1 MQVYLRR
8 GLGISCRPAIRRMAI
23 RCYSSEKNVFEHS
36 AKLLVGL
43 KEGENGQP
51 LSQEEADA
59 EARNWIESL
68 REIRQDFEGNGQKY
82 TPGKAFAPPGVSEID
97 VIQQVV
103 DEKASEKFQPTE
115 EQKEELAQVKSMPI
129 PPKYDETMNYL
140 TNLIMKD
147 GKKARAEKLM
157 AQALYLVHLQL
168 REDPVAIVKNILL
181 TMAPLVKLKR
191 YTDGGARAEL
201 VPVPLTERQRIRQ
214 SWLWI
219 LEAANRR
226 ASKDFSVR
234 LAEEILAAH
243 NGNSPGFEKRNQ
255 QHKMAVVNRAFVR
268 MLQK

>member
-1 MQVYLRR
+1 MQVYMRR
-8 GLGISCRPAIRRMAI
+8 GLGRSLPGVRRMAV
-23 RCYSSEKNVFEHS
+23 RGYSSDKSVFENS

-43 KEGENGQP
+43 KEGEGGQP

-59 EARNWIESL
+59 EARHWIEAL

-82 TPGKAFAPPGVSEID
+82 TPGKAFAPSGVSEID

-103 DEKASEKFQPTE
+103 DEKASERFQPTE
-115 EQKEELAQVKSMPI
+115 EQKEELARVKSMPI
-129 PPKYDETMNYL
+129 PSKHDETMNYL

-168 REDPVAIVKNILL
+168 REDPVIVVKNILVS
-181 TMAPLVKLKR
+181 MAPLVKLKR

-201 VPVPLTERQRIRQ
+201 VPVPLTDRQRTRQ
-214 SWLWI
+214 AWLWI
-219 LEAANRR
+219 LEAANKR

-255 QHKMAVVNRAFVR
+255 QHKLAVVNRAFVR